1 MTEEEY
7 DIRIS
12 RIKQKKQQL
21 EEKLNSLELIYP
33 PIDFETEFGKLVQEV
48 DDMLIEIGIEQFLE
62 AVDQLLIDEG
72 YLNENK
78 ERIQ

>member
-12 RIKQKKQQL
+12 KIRQKKQQL
-21 EEKLNSLELIYP
+21 EEKLNSLELVYP
-33 PIDFETEFGKLVQEV
+33 PVDFDTEFGRLIREV
-48 DDMLIEIGIEQFLE
+48 DEMLLDIAIEQFLE
-62 AVDQLLIDEG
+62 TVDQLLIDEG